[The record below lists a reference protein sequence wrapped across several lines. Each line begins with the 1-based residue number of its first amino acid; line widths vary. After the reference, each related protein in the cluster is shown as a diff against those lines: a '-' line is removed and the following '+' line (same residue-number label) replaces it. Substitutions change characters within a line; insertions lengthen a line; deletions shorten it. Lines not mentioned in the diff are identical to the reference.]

1 MKSTPK
7 SDILYIR
14 IKRHFEKRYKN
25 MLSVFFGK
33 CKDFLRESVDKL
45 PGKDKRVILGK
56 IAIEYGHGG
65 QSMVAREFNTGRNT
79 IRKGAEEY
87 TTGVQIKD
95 RFSSRGRATTES
107 KLPNLTADI
116 KAVVESTCQTDPK
129 FKSTRLYTRLTVTK
143 IRKLLI
149 EQRGYDPNQLPKSD
163 TTLNRIVN
171 DCGYLLKRV
180 MKVKPIKK
188 IPETN
193 KIFDNLSKVHAENK
207 DKSNVVRLSID
218 AKDKVKIG
226 EFSRNGK
233 TRVETKANDHDFG
246 DRSMTPF
253 GILNVDTDK
262 VSISMAESKIT
273 ADFIVDR
280 LEEYWEKEN
289 LNESKDTLLLNSD
302 NGPECSS
309 RRTQFIKRMVEFSA
323 RANIS
328 IIMAYYPP
336 YHSKYNPIERVWGVL
351 ERHWNG
357 DLLDTEEAVLGFAS
371 TMTWK
376 GNHPDVS
383 LVTQV
388 YDTGIK
394 LDNKTMK
401 IYSQALDRAKKIGKW
416 FLKITPKKA
425 KKVLKIIAQT

>member
-1 MKSTPK
+1 MIS
-7 SDILYIR
+7 I
-14 IKRHFEKRYKN
+14 
-25 MLSVFFGK
+25 FFGK
-33 CKDFLRESVDKL
+33 CKAFLRESVDKL
-45 PGKDKRVILGK
+45 AGKDKRVILGK
-56 IAIEYGHGG
+56 IAIEYGRGG
-65 QSMVAREFNTGRNT
+65 QSVVAREFNTGRNT
-79 IRKGAEEY
+79 VRKGGEEY
-87 TTGVQIKD
+87 TTGVQIEDK
-95 RFSSRGRATTES
+95 FTSRGRATTES

-116 KAVVESTCQTDPK
+116 KAVVESTCQTDPT

-149 EQRGYDPNQLPKSD
+149 EQREYSPEQLPKSD

-171 DCGYLLKRV
+171 ECGYLLKRV
-180 MKVKPIKK
+180 MKVKPLKK

-193 KIFDNLSKVHAENK
+193 AIFDNLSKVHTKNK
-207 DKSNVVRLSID
+207 DKANVVRLSID

-233 TRVETKANDHDFG
+233 TRVTKEAHDHDFG
-246 DRSMTPF
+246 DKFVTPF
-253 GILNVDTDK
+253 GILNMGTDE

-280 LEEYWEKEN
+280 LEEYWDKQKLSEF
-289 LNESKDTLLLNSD
+289 KDTLLLNSD

-309 RRTQFIKRMVEFSA
+309 HRTQFIKRMIEFSA
-323 RANIS
+323 KANIS
-328 IIMAYYPP
+328 IILAYYPP

-357 DLLDTEEAVLGFAS
+357 DLLDTKEAVLGFAS
-371 TMTWK
+371 TMTWN
-376 GNHPDVS
+376 GNHPEVS
-383 LVTQV
+383 LITQL

-394 LDNKTMK
+394 LDNKTMG
-401 IYSQALDRAKKIGKW
+401 IYSKALDRAKKIGKW

-425 KKVLKIIAQT
+425 KKVLEIIAQT